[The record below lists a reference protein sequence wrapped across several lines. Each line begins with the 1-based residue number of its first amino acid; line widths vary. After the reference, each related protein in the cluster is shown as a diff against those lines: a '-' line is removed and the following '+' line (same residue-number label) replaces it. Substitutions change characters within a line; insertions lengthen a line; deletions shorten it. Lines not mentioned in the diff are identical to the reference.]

1 MSGEMFCQEAIKN
14 FSVLL
19 EREFLRKRKND
30 LLVPLAADALETIGG
45 MEKAQRRIL
54 RPLRKMMT
62 DGETAAAT
70 GKSCLSVD
78 VL

>member
-1 MSGEMFCQEAIKN
+1 MSGEMFLQEAIKN

-54 RPLRKMMT
+54 CPLRKMMT
-62 DGETAAAT
+62 DGETATAT
-70 GKSCLSVD
+70 GKSCLAVD